1 MVLGTEN
8 FDPDCLLDV
17 IDGGE
22 PELSEHFGLGQ
33 FTRISCSVALSMD
46 MSGGQKPHDGG
57 SKSRRMKIINIKW
70 RPSSAFC

>member
-1 MVLGTEN
+1 MVLGTAN

-33 FTRISCSVALSMD
+33 FTLISSLVALSMIL
-46 MSGGQKPHDGG
+46 SGGQNPHVGG
-57 SKSRRMKIINIKW
+57 SKSGGMKIINIKW